1 MNYKNTFIL
10 VADDCPVECG
20 VVPVVKAGK
29 SKPIHVI
36 QYELISEHPYYYT
49 QEDILFMV
57 YAIRN
62 SISTD
67 DDEARRV
74 LFKKEH
80 PCLRSSALGKNYGR
94 GFHFDPEGKV
104 ALYARDS
111 SAYAAFSGKQDA
123 SVKIIKAMRNKRIG

>member
-1 MNYKNTFIL
+1 MGRETVLSVTIEMNYKNTFIL

-57 YAIRN
+57 FYI
-62 SISTD
+62 IYVF
-67 DDEARRV
+67 V
-74 LFKKEH
+74 LFV
-80 PCLRSSALGKNYGR
+80 RS
-94 GFHFDPEGKV
+94 
-104 ALYARDS
+104 
-111 SAYAAFSGKQDA
+111 
-123 SVKIIKAMRNKRIG
+123 